1 MKKLM
6 CILISAVLTL
16 SLAACSNTEPAPVD
30 MEPKTSQMK
39 AICEL
44 AVMDCYY
51 HNVAKYELKDAEGFL
66 WWTKDKNFWIE
77 YSGVVT
83 IGIDVSRVTVE
94 VNGTKVTISI
104 PAAEVLSCTVDS
116 SSLTE
121 DSFIVAQ
128 DSAAIEAE
136 DEVYAFADAQAKLE
150 ETASQDTALLA
161 SAQQQAQQ
169 LLEDYITNI
178 GKATGKSYSIEW
190 IYLDENKKNKL
201 YVNDIA
207 YIPHEKCGFYVMTGK
222 SDAGVQYMY
231 IADFKNGS
239 IDVRH
244 VNVSLENGEM
254 YEKLLVEGQ
263 FVYVL
268 TNKAV
273 YTIKTG
279 RNGTNLATSGS
290 LAKYADIDRKLIKDI
305 NMITV
310 GGARVLVGFGAN
322 NNLYVIGRGAENFSV
337 KSYGG
342 TLTNL
347 IEFNGGLFS
356 VADGNLNSE
365 KVSYVPAENK
375 SLISQLCTYKVNIL
389 DKKKRLVENYPSD
402 GKFTVEYYAETIDRI
417 IFENEGYGEN
427 SAAQNR
433 LPVSVVFAVYNADTG
448 LLADVRVNNFMLD
461 YAYVSES
468 PEDSIGSLL
477 KCEETF
483 NLGKGNY
490 YAKIMTFKGN
500 NFYWPKKNESTDTLD
515 VFAKTLGE

>member
-83 IGIDVSRVTVE
+83 LGVDVSRVTVE
-94 VNGTKVTISI
+94 VDGTKVTISI

-190 IYLDENKKNKL
+190 IYLDENN
-201 YVNDIA
+201 V
-207 YIPHEKCGFYVMTGK
+207 PV
-222 SDAGVQYMY
+222 
-231 IADFKNGS
+231 GS
-239 IDVRH
+239 EQTDPGTVEE
-244 VNVSLENGEM
+244 SSAPA
-254 YEKLLVEGQ
+254 EGQ
-263 FVYVL
+263 
-268 TNKAV
+268 
-273 YTIKTG
+273 
-279 RNGTNLATSGS
+279 
-290 LAKYADIDRKLIKDI
+290 
-305 NMITV
+305 
-310 GGARVLVGFGAN
+310 
-322 NNLYVIGRGAENFSV
+322 
-337 KSYGG
+337 
-342 TLTNL
+342 
-347 IEFNGGLFS
+347 
-356 VADGNLNSE
+356 
-365 KVSYVPAENK
+365 
-375 SLISQLCTYKVNIL
+375 
-389 DKKKRLVENYPSD
+389 
-402 GKFTVEYYAETIDRI
+402 
-417 IFENEGYGEN
+417 
-427 SAAQNR
+427 
-433 LPVSVVFAVYNADTG
+433 
-448 LLADVRVNNFMLD
+448 
-461 YAYVSES
+461 
-468 PEDSIGSLL
+468 
-477 KCEETF
+477 
-483 NLGKGNY
+483 
-490 YAKIMTFKGN
+490 
-500 NFYWPKKNESTDTLD
+500 
-515 VFAKTLGE
+515 

>member
-1 MKKLM
+1 MKKLT

-94 VNGTKVTISI
+94 VDGTKVTISI

-190 IYLDENKKNKL
+190 IYLDENN
-201 YVNDIA
+201 V
-207 YIPHEKCGFYVMTGK
+207 PV
-222 SDAGVQYMY
+222 
-231 IADFKNGS
+231 GS
-239 IDVRH
+239 EQTAPGTMEE
-244 VNVSLENGEM
+244 SSAPA
-254 YEKLLVEGQ
+254 EGQ
-263 FVYVL
+263 
-268 TNKAV
+268 
-273 YTIKTG
+273 
-279 RNGTNLATSGS
+279 
-290 LAKYADIDRKLIKDI
+290 
-305 NMITV
+305 
-310 GGARVLVGFGAN
+310 
-322 NNLYVIGRGAENFSV
+322 
-337 KSYGG
+337 
-342 TLTNL
+342 
-347 IEFNGGLFS
+347 
-356 VADGNLNSE
+356 
-365 KVSYVPAENK
+365 
-375 SLISQLCTYKVNIL
+375 
-389 DKKKRLVENYPSD
+389 
-402 GKFTVEYYAETIDRI
+402 
-417 IFENEGYGEN
+417 
-427 SAAQNR
+427 
-433 LPVSVVFAVYNADTG
+433 
-448 LLADVRVNNFMLD
+448 
-461 YAYVSES
+461 
-468 PEDSIGSLL
+468 
-477 KCEETF
+477 
-483 NLGKGNY
+483 
-490 YAKIMTFKGN
+490 
-500 NFYWPKKNESTDTLD
+500 
-515 VFAKTLGE
+515 